1 VRSLHIVWDWNGT
14 LLDDLDI
21 VVESLNVGTARF
33 GVPSIDHEG
42 YRDHFTRP
50 VRGFYDSLF
59 GRPISDMEWDQ
70 LNKSFHDEYYARVER
85 ATLTLG
91 ARDAIDR
98 VVELGWSQ
106 SLLSMS
112 IHDHLLEMVSSHG
125 IADRFVSVDGIRS
138 NTGGLKADHLATH
151 LDSLRKEPTAVL
163 LIGDTPDDAMAAR
176 GVGAA
181 IVLYDGGS
189 HHLDVLHAL
198 GAPVAYT
205 LGDALDLAVRLAEG
219 ETLEAGV

>member
-1 VRSLHIVWDWNGT
+1 MRSFHIVWDWNGT
-14 LLDDLDI
+14 LLDDLGI

-33 GVPSIDHEG
+33 GVPPIDHDG

-59 GRPISDMEWDQ
+59 GRAISDMEWAE
-70 LNKSFHDEYYARVER
+70 LNRSFHDEYYARVER
-85 ATLTLG
+85 ATLTTG
-91 ARDAIDR
+91 ARETIDR

-112 IHDHLLEMVSSHG
+112 IHDHLLEIVSSHG
-125 IADRFVSVDGIRS
+125 IADRFLSVEGIRS
-138 NTGGLKADHLATH
+138 NTGGLKSGHLEAH
-151 LDSLRKEPTAVL
+151 LDSLQKEPATVL

-176 GVGAA
+176 GVGAG

-189 HHLDVLHAL
+189 HHLDALHAL
-198 GAPVAYT
+198 GAPVADT
-205 LGDALDLAVRLAEG
+205 LVDALDLAIRLAEG
-219 ETLEAGV
+219 ENQEAGV

>member
-1 VRSLHIVWDWNGT
+1 VRSFHIVWDWNGT

-33 GVPSIDHEG
+33 GVPPIDHDG

-59 GRPISDMEWDQ
+59 GRAISDMEWAE
-70 LNKSFHDEYYARVER
+70 LNRSFHDEYHTRVER
-85 ATLTLG
+85 ASLTTG
-91 ARDAIDR
+91 ARETIDR
-98 VVELGWSQ
+98 VVDLGWSQ

-112 IHDHLLEMVSSHG
+112 VHDHLLEIVSSHG
-125 IADRFVSVDGIRS
+125 IADRFLSVDGIRS
-138 NTGGLKADHLATH
+138 NTGGLKAGHLGAH
-151 LDSLRKEPTAVL
+151 LDSLQKEPATVL

-176 GVGAA
+176 GVGAG

-189 HHLDVLHAL
+189 HHLDALHAL
-198 GAPVAYT
+198 GAPVADT
-205 LGDALDLAVRLAEG
+205 LMDALDLAIRLAED
-219 ETLEAGV
+219 ETQEAGV

>member
-1 VRSLHIVWDWNGT
+1 VWDWNGT

-21 VVESLNVGTARF
+21 VVESLNVGTARL
-33 GVPSIDHEG
+33 GVAPIDHDG

-59 GRPISDMEWDQ
+59 GHAISDMEWAE

-85 ATLTLG
+85 AALTTG
-91 ARDAIDR
+91 ALETIDR

-112 IHDHLLEMVSSHG
+112 VHDHLLEIVSSHG
-125 IADRFVSVDGIRS
+125 IADRFLSVDGIRS
-138 NTGGLKADHLATH
+138 TTGGLKAGHLEAH
-151 LDSLRKEPTAVL
+151 LDSLQKEPASVV

-176 GVGAA
+176 GVGAG

-198 GAPVAYT
+198 GAPVAKS
-205 LGDALDLAVRLAEG
+205 LGDALDVAIRLAED
-219 ETLEAGV
+219 ETEEAGV

>member
-1 VRSLHIVWDWNGT
+1 VWDWNGT

-33 GVPSIDHEG
+33 GVPPIDHDG

-59 GRPISDMEWDQ
+59 GRAISDMEWAE
-70 LNKSFHDEYYARVER
+70 LNRSFHDEYHARVER
-85 ATLTLG
+85 ARLTTG
-91 ARDAIDR
+91 ARETIDR
-98 VVELGWSQ
+98 VVDLGWSQ

-112 IHDHLLEMVSSHG
+112 MHDHLLEIVSSHG
-125 IADRFVSVDGIRS
+125 IADRFLSVDGIRS
-138 NTGGLKADHLATH
+138 NTGGLKAGHLGAH
-151 LDSLRKEPTAVL
+151 LDSLQKEPATVL

-176 GVGAA
+176 GVGAG

-189 HHLDVLHAL
+189 HHLDALHAL
-198 GAPVAYT
+198 GAPVADT
-205 LGDALDLAVRLAEG
+205 LMDALDLAIRLAED
-219 ETLEAGV
+219 ETQEAGV

>member
-1 VRSLHIVWDWNGT
+1 MRSLHIVWDWNGT

-33 GVPSIDHEG
+33 GVAPIDHNG

-50 VRGFYDSLF
+50 VRGFYESLF
-59 GRPISDMEWDQ
+59 SRPVSDMEWAQ

-85 ATLTLG
+85 ATLTTG
-91 ARDAIDR
+91 AREAIDR
-98 VVELGWSQ
+98 VVALGWSQ

-112 IHDHLLEMVSSHG
+112 IHDRLLEIVSSHG
-125 IADRFVSVDGIRS
+125 IADRFISIDGIRS
-138 NTGGLKADHLATH
+138 PTGGLKARHLEAH
-151 LDSLRKEPTAVL
+151 LESLQKEPTVVL

-189 HHLDVLHAL
+189 HHLDALHAL
-198 GAPVAYT
+198 GAPVADT
-205 LGDALDLAVRLAEG
+205 LGEALDAAVRLAEG